1 MRDWCGG
8 CRLLYA
14 GPIFAYLKLTAL
26 RTENVTY
33 RGERLKTLVYM
44 CKRERVWER
53 EGGRER
59 ERERESERGRERE
72 SERAKEHS

>member
-44 CKRERVWER
+44 CKRESV
-53 EGGRER
+53 G
-59 ERERESERGRERE
+59 
-72 SERAKEHS
+72 